1 MTTKTIQRGA
11 LESSGYLGL
20 VLILGA
26 YFLVSF
32 NIIGAQS
39 AIFQIMNLIGAAGN
53 ISYYLFKK
61 AYSGV
66 ILDIFWAIVAILALI
81 RLIFLH

>member
-1 MTTKTIQRGA
+1 
-11 LESSGYLGL
+11 
-20 VLILGA
+20 
-26 YFLVSF
+26 
-32 NIIGAQS
+32 
-39 AIFQIMNLIGAAGN
+39 MNLIGAAGN